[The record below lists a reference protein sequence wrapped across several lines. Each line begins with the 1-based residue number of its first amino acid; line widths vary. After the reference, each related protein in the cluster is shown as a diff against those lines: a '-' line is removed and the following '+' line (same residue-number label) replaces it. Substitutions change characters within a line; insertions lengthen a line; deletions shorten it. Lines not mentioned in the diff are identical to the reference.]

1 MPHKQVTKIVA
12 EETRRPVS
20 GPLLEL
26 IHGQMLLTE
35 VSQESACRLCVCELI
50 LDRSL
55 APVAPLAPVIVVP
68 LTGSAK
74 RFIVGKI
81 LLFEYSILFIGFDV
95 YEYYEYPD
103 GFV

>member
-1 MPHKQVTKIVA
+1 MPHEQVTKIVA
-12 EETRRPVS
+12 EEIRSPVS
-20 GPLLEL
+20 GHLLEL

-35 VSQESACRLCVCELI
+35 VSQENACRLCVCELI

-68 LTGSAK
+68 HIGSAK
-74 RFIVGKI
+74 QFMASKI

-95 YEYYEYPD
+95 YEYHEYHD
-103 GFV
+103 CFV